1 MHSEIF
7 AELYIELSK
16 AAHPVCRQVV
26 EQYAHEG
33 IYSFNFYTHPLLSYV
48 GANFSTEVGFEK
60 VAKEYI
66 RRGHRFDLAEIRW
79 SPPDS
84 PYHAI
89 FSDQLAAPDKLLN
102 EYWRDWSAMTDEE
115 RDRRYIAVRNTFVE
129 VLIDIRNQCIFD
141 RSVVLNFVCG
151 DQSYEERMVSAQ
163 HINYP
168 DVVESYQS
176 GLTLD
181 MDLLHAV
188 CRHWNKNEG

>member
-1 MHSEIF
+1 MHSEINT
-7 AELYIELSK
+7 ELYVELSR
-16 AAHPVCRQVV
+16 AAHSVCRQIV
-26 EQYAHEG
+26 ERYAHEG

-48 GANFSTEVGFEK
+48 VDNFSTEVGFQK

-84 PYHAI
+84 PYHAM
-89 FSDQLAAPDKLLN
+89 FSDQFAAAGELLN
-102 EYWRDWSAMTDEE
+102 EHWRNMDAMSDEE
-115 RDRRYIAVRNTFVE
+115 HDCKYVAARSTFVE

-151 DQSYEERMVSAQ
+151 DQSNEERMVSAQ

-168 DVVESYQS
+168 DVVEKYQS
-176 GLTLD
+176 GIILD
-181 MDLLHAV
+181 IASLSAANHY
-188 CRHWNKNEG
+188 WNER